1 MASVYKLRIDTPS
14 GWRQR
19 LGLGAYRYV
28 EAARLAQTNHQTI
41 VAWLKLVQV
50 VPPVAESDD
59 AGRSKLFSYL
69 QLLELAVVARFRRSG
84 VRLADIASFH
94 RALARRELL
103 RDSHAHE
110 SRHPFALRSFM
121 LDGVYQAV
129 QRPDA
134 WPSLA
139 RALQQGQDSPIWN
152 PAIGGFFDQVEYDE
166 RLIVRWYPR
175 GREQG
180 VVVDP
185 RLSFGTPVIAGSGI
199 PTYIVR
205 ERRTAGET
213 LDAIALD
220 YGLAL
225 WQVVAAVSFE
235 QSLATPPA

>member
-1 MASVYKLRIDTPS
+1 MASVSELRTDTPA

-19 LGLGAYRYV
+19 LSFGAYRYA

-41 VAWLKLVQV
+41 VAWLKLVQRERAV
-50 VPPVAESDD
+50 SESGTADQL
-59 AGRSKLFSYL
+59 KLLSYL

-84 VRLADIASFH
+84 VRLADIASFQ
-94 RALARRELL
+94 RALIRRGVL
-103 RDSHAHE
+103 RDEPSAE

-121 LDGVYQAV
+121 LDGVLQAV

-134 WPSLA
+134 WPTLE
-139 RALQQGQDSPIWN
+139 RALQQRQDSPIWS
-152 PAIGGFFDQVEYDE
+152 PIIGEFFDQVEDDE
-166 RLIVRWYPR
+166 HLIVRWYPR

-205 ERRTAGET
+205 ERHTAGET
-213 LDAIALD
+213 LDDIALD
-220 YGLAL
+220 YGLTL
-225 WQVVAAVSFE
+225 WQVAAAVRFE
-235 QSLATPPA
+235 HSLATPAA